1 MELNIKLKNTK
12 RKKLNDPFSALTLYI
27 RYDKLTK
34 TEADIANACEQKI

>member
-12 RKKLNDPFSALTLYI
+12 RKKLNNALSALKLYI

-34 TEADIANACEQKI
+34 TETDIANAWEQKI